1 MTEFMVVHNMI
12 KDYIHINN
20 QVSDRHIFY
29 DQNTYKEIS
38 ISLFGECNM
47 KCEFCIGNQ
56 RHKVHCPHD
65 FETTIAAAKKEIEN
79 TNKKDISIVLYGGEL
94 FHDGIK
100 DKTFVQYKRLIDQL
114 TQFTIS
120 VNKTISWTISTN
132 LVHKKRERVLAFL
145 ESVNIDRLCSSF
157 DFEQRFTNPKLLETF
172 LDNIQWYDQQGID
185 LCFGFILMN
194 ANINS
199 FCNNHKLIPIFDWLY
214 SRYPIYYDYYHPTN
228 RSAEIVDERTIG
240 QFLIWLDN
248 HYPNIETLQN
258 LRNKKHKTCCPA
270 TFIIDGVATRCCN
283 FPLVAKQYAIKKQCF
298 SCQYKNVCSHPCIR
312 IMSNSSDCFV
322 KMYYEYLDAKND
334 IN

>member
-1 MTEFMVVHNMI
+1 MI

-20 QVSDRHIFY
+20 QVSDHHIFY
-29 DQNTYKEIS
+29 HKNTPKEIS

-47 KCEFCIGNQ
+47 RCEFCISNQ
-56 RHKVHCPHD
+56 RHNVKCPNNFD
-65 FETTIAAAKKEIEN
+65 STICAAQTEIEN
-79 TNKKDISIVLYGGEL
+79 TDKNEISIVLYGGEL

-100 DKTFVQYKRLIDQL
+100 DKTFDNYQNIITQL
-114 TQFTIS
+114 SSFAS
-120 VNKTISWTISTN
+120 KVNKKISWTLSTN
-132 LVHKKRERVLAFL
+132 LVHKKRNRVLTFL
-145 ESVNIDRLCSSF
+145 NNVGINKLCSSF

-258 LRNKKHKTCCPA
+258 LRNKEHKTCCPA

-283 FPLVAKQYAIKKQCF
+283 FPLVTKQYAVKKQCF

-312 IMSNSSDCFV
+312 IMSNSSECFV
-322 KMYYEYLDAKND
+322 KMYYEYLDAKNN